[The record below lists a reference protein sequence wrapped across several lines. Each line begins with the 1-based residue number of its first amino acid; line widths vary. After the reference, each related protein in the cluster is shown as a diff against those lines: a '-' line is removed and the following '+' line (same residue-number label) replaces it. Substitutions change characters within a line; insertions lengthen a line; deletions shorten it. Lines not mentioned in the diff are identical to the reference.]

1 MMLLIIFSLL
11 GRRNSSLVFS
21 SDFHLVF
28 FAVHSLATTKAKVR
42 PGHEGKARHGYGQKE
57 VCWFERKQ
65 TQFQRWPSAASS
77 LPPPPPTTFITLP
90 SAHLFSFRLHV
101 FSLLRFFSQLSS
113 GRHFFHLASSRL
125 DFYFSRNLRL
135 LHFDYNYYYNYNCTI
150 TVAVTVTI
158 TITWFLSL
166 RPCIIQLQQQ
176 QWQHQQRDYATQ
188 LMIGGGWQH
197 VPSDIRA
204 IMYAIFGAPL
214 PVWPDSNI
222 SNKLSSFEKGTKRRL
237 GCGAFEKVNNQN
249 KYKWRL

>member
-1 MMLLIIFSLL
+1 MAKRKSADLK
-11 GRRNSSLVFS
+11 GNKHSSSAGLA
-21 SDFHLVF
+21 LP
-28 FAVHSLATTKAKVR
+28 AV
-42 PGHEGKARHGYGQKE
+42 
-57 VCWFERKQ
+57 C
-65 TQFQRWPSAASS
+65 
-77 LPPPPPTTFITLP
+77 PPPSSPLQTTFITLP
-90 SAHLFSFRLHV
+90 SAHLFSFWLNV

-135 LHFDYNYYYNYNCTI
+135 LHFDYNYNCNYNCTI

-176 QWQHQQRDYATQ
+176 WQQQQRDYATQ
-188 LMIGGGWQH
+188 LMIGGGRQH

-222 SNKLSSFEKGTKRRL
+222 S
-237 GCGAFEKVNNQN
+237 QN
-249 KYKWRL
+249 WVHSKMIRNTD